1 MRRILMGVL
10 AGAMICGASLAVAE
24 PQPNMQEAMGH
35 LQQAKAALERAEH
48 DKGGHRE
55 KALEKVNEAIHHV
68 QMGIDYANKH

>member
-1 MRRILMGVL
+1 MLMGVL
-10 AGAMICGASLAVAE
+10 AGAMILGSGAAFAE

-55 KALEKVNEAIHHV
+55 KALEHVNQAIHQV
-68 QMGIDYANKH
+68 QVGIDFANKH